1 MDKKAFTK
9 AFEKLRDYFELQD
22 CDIYNFLK
30 IAPATFS
37 ELIHLKNESANLNT
51 LDQIFS
57 IYNDSEANIA
67 LSKRVPLMSCIYFN
81 LLLTSRLIKKLADE
95 QKDPYQKDNILAKLE
110 HFNIMMDFFEPNWM
124 AREFFCKEDEIYYRI
139 CDAKKAIEQ
148 IQKKDEYKTI
158 KEPLE
163 KYHKILDNLEEEITD
178 KRCSIDNLTKYDVA
192 YKLVNISKILPKQYT
207 DKFTIYKNICND
219 LDIDLSID
227 IDRDKRPLS
236 FRISKAAS
244 KEDDGSIINFNLVLD
259 NFFDLNFNDAIVD
272 EILPKDEI
280 LSKIDSNNY
289 TTSDWT
295 DRQEKKK
302 GNMPIYF
309 IFKDVRKYIKTY
321 IDERI
326 WKKKDTPEFQNA
338 IYGQYNRI
346 KKFALKQE
354 KKLSDS
360 IPNIKKHEM
369 WKKIYEESESW
380 TCTFSSTKRLDR
392 VKNINEALT
401 RQNIAR
407 KVRKNISEDMK
418 KNYKLLYVF
427 NT

>member
-9 AFEKLRDYFELQD
+9 AFEKLRDYLELQN
-22 CDIYNFLK
+22 CDICNFLN

-37 ELIHLKNESANLNT
+37 DLIHLENESTNLNT

-148 IQKKDEYKTI
+148 IQKKDEYKTL

-178 KRCSIDNLTKYDVA
+178 KRRSIDNLTKYDVA
-192 YKLVNISKILPKQYT
+192 DKLVNISEILPKQYT
-207 DKFTIYKNICND
+207 DKLTIFKNICND

-244 KEDDGSIINFNLVLD
+244 EEDNGSKINFNLVLD

-272 EILPKDEI
+272 EIQP
-280 LSKIDSNNY
+280 KIDSTDY
-289 TTSDWT
+289 IHSDWH

-302 GNMPIYF
+302 DNMPIYF
-309 IFKDVRKYIKTY
+309 IFKNARKYVKIYIPQKT
-321 IDERI
+321 
-326 WKKKDTPEFQNA
+326 WKKKTSSEFQDA
-338 IYGQYNRI
+338 VYKQYEKI
-346 KKFALKQE
+346 KAFVLK
-354 KKLSDS
+354 KKESFSDS
-360 IPNIKKHEM
+360 NDNLNEKEM
-369 WKKIYEESESW
+369 WEKIYEEMDSW
-380 TCTFSSTKRLDR
+380 KSASLSLEKQD
-392 VKNINEALT
+392 
-401 RQNIAR
+401 IAR
-407 KVRKNISEDMK
+407 KVRKNRNEDMK
-418 KNYKLLYVF
+418 NNYTLIHIFKTQSTF
-427 NT
+427 